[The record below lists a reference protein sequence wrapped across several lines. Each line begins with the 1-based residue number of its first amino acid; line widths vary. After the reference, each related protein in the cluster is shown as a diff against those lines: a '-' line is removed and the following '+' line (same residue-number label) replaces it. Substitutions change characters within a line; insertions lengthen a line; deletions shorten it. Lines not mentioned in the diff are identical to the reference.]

1 MSAGCSASETRKV
14 LLTVIGH
21 PEPSGTYTSFPL
33 FSAPLDADAVLARL
47 RTAFTDEAVG
57 KGLPSS
63 AGEPTIVVNL
73 HGVRIVVALVGYP
86 VPDGEATRNCHPAFW
101 DDTAP
106 VDAHVA
112 HAVVSA
118 EVNTRDPES
127 PIDADSPIERTL
139 AAHVTG
145 SLVAASLVEAP
156 EAVALYNAAAATTLP
171 PDAVYDMVRAAY
183 ADPEDPQLPVDL
195 WLSVWS
201 WGNEVTG
208 TTLATFG
215 MPTFGHADLMI
226 EATPLP
232 LAESTNLLLDV
243 ARYVVST
250 GVRLHAGE
258 ELGHADRR
266 LRVEAAISPSHG
278 DPVLRILL

>member
-1 MSAGCSASETRKV
+1 MH
-14 LLTVIGH
+14 VIGH
-21 PEPSGTYTSFPL
+21 PDPSGSYTSFPL
-33 FSAPLDADAVLARL
+33 FSAPISADDVLVRL
-47 RTAFTDEAVG
+47 RKAFTDEAVG

-63 AGEPTIVVNL
+63 AGEPTIVVTM
-73 HGVRIVVALVGYP
+73 HGVRIVVALVPSP

-101 DDTAP
+101 TDTAP
-106 VDAHVA
+106 IDTHAA

-118 EVNTRDPES
+118 EVTGRDPES
-127 PIDADSPIERTL
+127 PVDADSPIERTL

-156 EAVALYNAAAATTLP
+156 EAVGLYSAAAATTLP
-171 PDAVYDMVRAAY
+171 PDAVYDVVRAAY

-215 MPTFGHADLMI
+215 MPTFGHVDLMI

-232 LAESTNLLLDV
+232 LADSTNLLLDV
-243 ARYVVST
+243 ARYVIST
-250 GVRLHAGE
+250 GVRLHPGE

-266 LRVEAAISPSHG
+266 LRVDAAISPSHG
-278 DPVLRILL
+278 DPVLRIQI

>member
-1 MSAGCSASETRKV
+1 MLKKAFMTQ
-14 LLTVIGH
+14 TIIH
-21 PEPSGTYTSFPL
+21 PEPAGSYASFPL
-33 FSAPLDADAVLARL
+33 FATQIDADSALDRL
-47 RTAFTDEAVG
+47 KNAFTEDTVG
-57 KGLPSS
+57 RGLPTKT
-63 AGEPTIVVNL
+63 GEPTFVITL
-73 HGVRIVVALVGYP
+73 HGVRIVVALAGTP
-86 VPDGEATRNCHPAFW
+86 VPEQEATRNCHPAYW
-101 DDTAP
+101 SDTAP
-106 VDAHVA
+106 VERHVA

-118 EVNTRDPES
+118 EVVDRPEES
-127 PIDADSPIERTL
+127 AIERTL

-156 EAVALYNAAAATTLP
+156 EAVALYSASAATTLP
-171 PDAVYDMVRAAY
+171 TEVVTDIIRTAY
-183 ADPEDPQLPVDL
+183 SDPEDPQLPVDL

-232 LAESTNLLLDV
+232 LADSTNLLLDI
-243 ARYVVST
+243 ARYVVTT
-250 GVRLHAGE
+250 GVRLQPGD

-266 LRVEAAISPSHG
+266 LELVAAISPSHG
-278 DPVLRILL
+278 EPVLGVVL

>member
-1 MSAGCSASETRKV
+1 MRD
-14 LLTVIGH
+14 IDH
-21 PEPSGTYTSFPL
+21 PQPSGSYTSFPL
-33 FSAPLDADAVLARL
+33 FSAPVTADDVLTRL
-47 RTAFTDEAVG
+47 RTAFSDEVVG

-63 AGEPTIVVNL
+63 AGEPTVVVTM
-73 HGVRIVVALVGYP
+73 HGVRIVVALVSSP
-86 VPDGEATRNCHPAFW
+86 VPEGEATRNCHPAFW
-101 DDTAP
+101 ADTTP
-106 VDAHVA
+106 IDTHVA

-118 EVNTRDPES
+118 EVTGRDPES

-145 SLVAASLVEAP
+145 SLVAAALVEAP
-156 EAVALYNAAAATTLP
+156 EAVGLYNAAAATTLP

-232 LAESTNLLLDV
+232 LADSTNLLLDV

-250 GVRLHAGE
+250 GVRLHPGE

-278 DPVLRILL
+278 DPVLRIHL

>member
-1 MSAGCSASETRKV
+1 M
-14 LLTVIGH
+14 TVIDH
-21 PEPSGTYTSFPL
+21 PEPSGSYTSFPL
-33 FSAPLDADAVLARL
+33 FSAPLDADAVLSRL
-47 RTAFTDEAVG
+47 RTAFSDESVG

-63 AGEPTIVVNL
+63 GGEPTVVVTL
-73 HGVRIVVALVGYP
+73 HGVRIVVALVASP
-86 VPDGEATRNCHPAFW
+86 VPDGEATRNCHPAYW
-101 DDTAP
+101 PDTTA
-106 VDAHVA
+106 VDTHVA

-118 EVNTRDPES
+118 EATGTDPSS
-127 PIDADSPIERTL
+127 PIDPNSALERTL

-171 PDAVYDMVRAAY
+171 TDVVYDIVRAAY
-183 ADPEDPQLPVDL
+183 SDPEDPQLPIDL

-215 MPTFGHADLMI
+215 LPTFGHADLMI
-226 EATPLP
+226 EATPLSLP
-232 LAESTNLLLDV
+232 DSTNLLLDV

-250 GVRLHAGE
+250 GVQLTAGE

-266 LRVEAAISPSHG
+266 LSLAAAVSPSHG

>member
-1 MSAGCSASETRKV
+1 MQ
-14 LLTVIGH
+14 VIGH
-21 PEPSGTYTSFPL
+21 PDPSGSYTSFPL
-33 FSAPLDADAVLARL
+33 FSAPVTADDVLVRL
-47 RTAFTDEAVG
+47 RKAFTDDAVG

-63 AGEPTIVVNL
+63 AGEPTIVVTM
-73 HGVRIVVALVGYP
+73 HGVRIVVALVSSP

-101 DDTAP
+101 TDTAP
-106 VDAHVA
+106 IDTHAA

-118 EVNTRDPES
+118 EVTGRDPES

-156 EAVALYNAAAATTLP
+156 EAVGLYSAAAATTLP
-171 PDAVYDMVRAAY
+171 PDAVYDVVRAAY
-183 ADPEDPQLPVDL
+183 ANPEDPQLPVDL

-215 MPTFGHADLMI
+215 MPTFGHVDLMI

-232 LAESTNLLLDV
+232 LADSTNLLLDV
-243 ARYVVST
+243 ARYVIST
-250 GVRLHAGE
+250 GVRLHPGE

-266 LRVEAAISPSHG
+266 LRVDAAISPSHG
-278 DPVLRILL
+278 DPVLRIHI